1 MKRFGAISTAIPWR
15 ATARALALR
24 RSLLRFSALFSSC
37 FGSLVRRKEVNDPEL
52 QREHR
57 MYTASSFRAQH

>member
-1 MKRFGAISTAIPWR
+1 MMRFMESSCADASTAIPWR

-37 FGSLVRRKEVNDPEL
+37 FGSLAR
-52 QREHR
+52 
-57 MYTASSFRAQH
+57 T